1 MALSSYFSLLPSSLL
16 LWNITESYDKQES
29 IKDKIDKIKVSW
41 EKCDDGDCDPTRFN
55 KFPGYNVA
63 RKVRMFR
70 QKQKHKKMVEA
81 YQAYRD
87 KINRENEMIMKTQER
102 IKKAEKEAK
111 ERQKNELNCEY
122 IKLDNLSIPI

>member
-16 LWNITESYDKQES
+16 LWNITESNDKES
-29 IKDKIDKIKVSW
+29 SNDKTEKLKVGW
-41 EKCDDGDCDPTRFN
+41 EKCDDGNCDPSRFS
-55 KFPGYNVA
+55 KFPGYRVA

-87 KINRENEMIMKTQER
+87 KINRENEILVKTQQR
-102 IKKAEKEAK
+102 IIKAEKEAK
-111 ERQKNELNCEY
+111 ERQEHEQHCEY